1 MMSYGGN
8 VPVADRWAIIAYVRA
23 LQRSQSAAVA
33 DVPAEELTKMEK
45 AETKPPETKPAPS
58 PEAQK
63 K

>member
-1 MMSYGGN
+1 
-8 VPVADRWAIIAYVRA
+8 VRA

-33 DVPAEELTKMEK
+33 DVPAEELAKMEK
-45 AETKPPETKPAPS
+45 AETKPPEPKPAPS